1 MLAINVSI
9 YSDQYALT
17 HICSKVMRPW
27 AHTCPSVP
35 KAMGSAMQRDD
46 PPFLSQAQA
55 PSGFPQVLARPFC
68 FIKADPSGGLCLA
81 SPVSL
86 ITRLTVWGRKPNV
99 FCWLKWKWDQKCVKS
114 VWMPSGEATSFWWIA
129 TRWNQSRSLRR
140 TTWYLMSR
148 WIAANLLCC

>member
-35 KAMGSAMQRDD
+35 EAMGSAMQRDD

-86 ITRLTVWGRKPNV
+86 ISVEHGGLVSRGFQKGPRPRERP
-99 FCWLKWKWDQKCVKS
+99 WLLYFTYFSFAHCVCFTYFS
-114 VWMPSGEATSFWWIA
+114 SESTGEVVLIGHG
-129 TRWNQSRSLRR
+129 
-140 TTWYLMSR
+140 
-148 WIAANLLCC
+148 LLLP